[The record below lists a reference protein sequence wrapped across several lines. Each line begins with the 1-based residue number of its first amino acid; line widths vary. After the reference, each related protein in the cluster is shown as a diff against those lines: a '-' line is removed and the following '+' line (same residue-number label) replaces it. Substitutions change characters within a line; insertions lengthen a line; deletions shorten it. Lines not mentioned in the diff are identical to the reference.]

1 MHDLSAPA
9 SYIAPLVVWM
19 LLNREETSSSV
30 LVWFFYVLQQ
40 SIGVFSDRILPSGTW
55 WEVVDKEKEVEL
67 KDHSVN
73 SSIKRATQ
81 RIKWYY
87 SSCLFWFSVAVIEHS
102 EQKPLRGNRVYFRS
116 HFLVTSITEEVQA
129 RFKQEQ
135 WQEQWKKATYWL
147 VTGSHS
153 TCFLKQPRAH
163 LPRMVLST
171 VGEVF
176 QHQSTL
182 RTILCRH
189 DHSPF
194 VLSYAST
201 ETPPHTV
208 GYNFSPV
215 ISQLC
220 SSSTAILG
228 FFSYLCSCDTVPFVT
243 QRSF

>member
-116 HFLVTSITEEVQA
+116 HFLVTSITEGSPGTIQA
-129 RFKQEQ
+129 G
-135 WQEQWKKATYWL
+135 TM
-147 VTGSHS
+147 TGTMEEGYLL
-153 TCFLKQPRAH
+153 TCYRLT
-163 LPRMVLST
+163 LNLLS
-171 VGEVF
+171 
-176 QHQSTL
+176 
-182 RTILCRH
+182 
-189 DHSPF
+189 
-194 VLSYAST
+194 
-201 ETPPHTV
+201 
-208 GYNFSPV
+208 
-215 ISQLC
+215 
-220 SSSTAILG
+220 
-228 FFSYLCSCDTVPFVT
+228 
-243 QRSF
+243 